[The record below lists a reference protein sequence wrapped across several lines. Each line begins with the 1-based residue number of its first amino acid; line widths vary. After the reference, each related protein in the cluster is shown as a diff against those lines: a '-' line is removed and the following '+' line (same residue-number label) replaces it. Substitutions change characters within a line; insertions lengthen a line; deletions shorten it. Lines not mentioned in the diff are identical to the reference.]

1 MLTGKNTG
9 NVSEQKLISKKTLA
23 TKNNDLLALLTD
35 TDFLYNYISLYY
47 SFPLEKKLDRLRGFG
62 VLGFWT
68 KSIRIFCLI

>member
-47 SFPLEKKLDRLRGFG
+47 SFPLEKN
-62 VLGFWT
+62 
-68 KSIRIFCLI
+68 